1 MTLRLCFVLD
11 PLVPPTLER
20 RLLKSD
26 MGSTRTSEAAALSN
40 GWAKETVEK
49 VVEGE
54 TVDETSAAP
63 PPPPT
68 AVANDDSD
76 DVKTRL

>member
-1 MTLRLCFVLD
+1 MLRLCFVLG

-54 TVDETSAAP
+54 TADDTSAA